1 MNDNFESAWHT
12 GYADMMWLIFCSS
25 ANNNYITCIIFNFDP
40 ITNIRRR
47 CDMQVPRKALNGRH
61 LGTAQ
66 CAKGAEAAGRDGDE
80 GELGAGVPRLQKTNG
95 GGFGVPVPQA
105 ASDGNGR

>member
-1 MNDNFESAWHT
+1 MRVHFVHRHVQDTVVMLEEVNLLHPR
-12 GYADMMWLIFCSS
+12 CH
-25 ANNNYITCIIFNFDP
+25 
-40 ITNIRRR
+40 R